1 MAGERQL
8 PGLGL
13 YGFWTL
19 GSNGWNDQ
27 NDSNIRVIS
36 ALLQG
41 RVKSYTTSLPGT
53 PTTGD
58 IYIVPTGDTNAEDIA
73 IWDGESGSEA
83 WVYVTPQA
91 GWLMYVIDAATYYR
105 FDGTN
110 WVLAFMTG
118 ALTGLVTVEKTA
130 NYELVASDFTG
141 GIVLDMNVAT
151 ANTVTIPPGL
161 SIRDAVTIRQKGA
174 GQTSFVAGSGVTIQS
189 AASKVNIASQFG
201 SAMIWPTG
209 DSETYAL
216 VGNLG

>member
-19 GSNGWNDQ
+19 GSNGWNTQ

-53 PTTGD
+53 PTLGD

-73 IWDGESGSEA
+73 IWDGASGSEA

-91 GWLMYVIDAATYYR
+91 GWLMYVIDEATYYR

-110 WVLAFMTG
+110 WVLAFAKG

-130 NYELVASDFTG
+130 NYDLVASDFTG
-141 GIVLDMNVAT
+141 GVVLDMNVGSV
-151 ANTVTIPPGL
+151 NSVTIPPGL
-161 SIRDAVTIRQKGA
+161 TVRDAVTIRQKGT
-174 GQTSFVAGSGVTIQS
+174 GITSIVAGSGVTIES
-189 AASKVNIASQFG
+189 ADGNTSIASQYG
-201 SAMIWPTG
+201 ACSIWPTG
-209 DSETYAL
+209 DAETYAL
-216 VGNLG
+216 VGNLA